1 MKMIWKFVPQE
12 TKFLVLYLP
21 YTCYFCVIVGHK
33 WHTEY
38 LTCSR
43 LTITYSRSVLGLPFT
58 WITVQCT
65 KQTLAK
71 SFLSSELGGNFGGT
85 ILLLIIKGCPDRL
98 ILRFTVKLYIL
109 LKNLFHW
116 IFSNF
121 YKDKHGHDFFWLQRS
136 WRLLEAKNTLLRPKM
151 AWRSQFI
158 DKCV

>member
-43 LTITYSRSVLGLPFT
+43 LTITYSRSVFGLPFT

-85 ILLLIIKGCPDRL
+85 IYIYRHSLIYAVNVGTHKKTEESRNRVNRGYLMEGR
-98 ILRFTVKLYIL
+98 KL
-109 LKNLFHW
+109 
-116 IFSNF
+116 
-121 YKDKHGHDFFWLQRS
+121 G
-136 WRLLEAKNTLLRPKM
+136 
-151 AWRSQFI
+151 
-158 DKCV
+158 